1 MSQRLA
7 LLYICLLLITSL
19 AAADTEQNGTRVNRI
34 EVVITVAGM
43 QESVQAIEKSSQ
55 HLAALTKQLSNKEE
69 FTPKDQQ
76 LIVALTE
83 ALNRNA
89 AAVNNIAEALPKQFK
104 EAEAG
109 INTIVDNAAL
119 NVQQTLSRS
128 KSDLVDPTLSRI
140 ESRIF
145 MLVLLVSALLFALLW
160 YGFWKMR
167 TIVSTGSESIGNI
180 ADALKSLERVMDK
193 VSPTEN
199 EKPKA

>member
-1 MSQRLA
+1 MSQRFA
-7 LLYICLLLITSL
+7 LLYICLLLFTSL
-19 AAADTEQNGTRVNRI
+19 AAADSEHNSTRVNRI

-43 QESVQAIEKSSQ
+43 QESLRAIEQSSQ
-55 HLAALTKQLSNKEE
+55 HLAALTRQLSNKEE

-76 LIVALTE
+76 LVTALTE

-89 AAVNNIAEALPKQFK
+89 AAINSIADALPKQFK

-109 INTIVDNAAL
+109 INSIVDNAAR

-145 MLVLLVSALLFALLW
+145 MLVLLVSLLLFGLLW
-160 YGFWKMR
+160 YGFWKIR
-167 TIVSTGSESIGNI
+167 TIVSTGSQSIGNI
-180 ADALKSLERVMDK
+180 ADALKSLERVMEK
-193 VSPTEN
+193 VSPAEDK
-199 EKPKA
+199 KPKA

>member
-7 LLYICLLLITSL
+7 FLYISLLLFTSL
-19 AAADTEQNGTRVNRI
+19 AAAASDQNATRVNRI

-43 QESVQAIEKSSQ
+43 QESVRAIEKSSQ
-55 HLAALTKQLSNKEE
+55 HLAALTQQLSNKQD

-89 AAVNNIAEALPKQFK
+89 AAVNHIADALPKQFK

-109 INTIVDNAAL
+109 INTIVDNVAV
-119 NVQQTLSRS
+119 NVQQVLSRS

-140 ESRIF
+140 ESRIL
-145 MLVLLVSALLFALLW
+145 MLVLLVSVL
-160 YGFWKMR
+160 FWKIR
-167 TIVSTGSESIGNI
+167 TIVSTGSKSIGNI
-180 ADALKSLERVMDK
+180 ADALKSLERVVDR
-193 VSPTEN
+193 VSAAEN
-199 EKPKA
+199 KKPKT